1 MLRERDW
8 LRETKNERKQE
19 RERVKKREKKKK
31 ERDLQYINLHI
42 IWWVS
47 YKPIFTVTRRLSAS
61 NSASIRPSG
70 LYWVAMLYSGKR

>member
-1 MLRERDW
+1 MLRETDW
-8 LRETKNERKQE
+8 LRETKNERKRE
-19 RERVKKREKKKK
+19 REREKKKEE

-47 YKPIFTVTRRLSAS
+47 YKPVFTVTRRLSAS
-61 NSASIRPSG
+61 NSASIRPSC